1 MVPDLGD
8 FNDVEVV
15 EMHVDSGDSLNI
27 DDPILTLETEKAA
40 MDIPSPSAGKVIEVY
55 VQNGDKINQ
64 GDDLC
69 LIELEESKKSVA
81 KEKEITKADTDEEPK
96 EIKKSPQV
104 SQVEHPDA
112 QGQKSDRQFFNTSFN
127 SVHASPSVRKL
138 SRELGVDLN
147 QVNGSGMK
155 GRILPDDLKSF
166 VKGVMSGQSAA
177 AQSALPEL
185 PIVDHSAF
193 GEIESVPLSRI
204 KKISGPRLQASW
216 INIPHVTQHDEADIN
231 HLEQLRLDLKKS
243 YKSDG
248 ISLSILPFIIL
259 AVCRLLKEMPDF
271 NSSLDQENSS
281 LIHKKYINIGYAANT
296 DQGLM
301 VPVIK
306 DADQK
311 NLKEISQ
318 ELFRLSEDARSG
330 KIKLEDLQGGT
341 FTISS
346 LGGFGGVGFTP
357 IINPP
362 EVAILGVARAQIRP
376 IMIKGK
382 FLPRLILPLSL
393 SYDHRV
399 IDGVGGIQFTT
410 ALKGLLESPDLFLDE
425 EVKNG

>member
-1 MVPDLGD
+1 M
-8 FNDVEVV
+8 E
-15 EMHVDSGDSLNI
+15 
-27 DDPILTLETEKAA
+27 
-40 MDIPSPSAGKVIEVY
+40 IPSPLTGTLTEIL

-69 LIELEESKKSVA
+69 II
-81 KEKEITKADTDEEPK
+81 EITEPEVPNKEEVEIIEPDIKEEPK
-96 EIKKSPQV
+96 STEKLSQSPRPEKQ
-104 SQVEHPDA
+104 
-112 QGQKSDRQFFNTSFN
+112 QGHTQKSDRQFFNTSFN
-127 SVHASPSVRKL
+127 TVHASPSVRKL
-138 SRELGVDLN
+138 GRELGVDLN

-155 GRILPDDLKSF
+155 GRILPEDLKSF
-166 VKGVMSGQSAA
+166 VKSVMSGLAPNV
-177 AQSALPEL
+177 QSALPEL
-185 PIVDHSAF
+185 PEVDHSAF

-231 HLEQLRLDLKKS
+231 QLEQLRLDLKKS
-243 YKSDG
+243 YSKDG
-248 ISLSILPFIIL
+248 ISLSILPFIIM
-259 AVCRLLKEMPDF
+259 AVCKLLREFPDF
-271 NSSLDQENSS
+271 NSSLDDRNSA
-281 LIHKKYINIGYAANT
+281 LIHKKYINIGFAANT

-311 NLKEISQ
+311 SLKEISL
-318 ELFRLSEDARSG
+318 ELIRLSENARSG
-330 KIKLEDLQGGT
+330 KIQINDLQGGT

-399 IDGVGGIQFTT
+399 IDGVGGIQFTS
-410 ALKGLLESPDLFLDE
+410 ALKELLENPESYLSE
-425 EVKNG
+425 EISVG

>member
-1 MVPDLGD
+1 
-8 FNDVEVV
+8 
-15 EMHVDSGDSLNI
+15 MHAEPGDSLNV
-27 DDPILTLETEKAA
+27 DDPILTVETEKAA
-40 MDIPSPSAGKVIEVY
+40 MDIPSPVSGKLVELY

-64 GDDLC
+64 GDDLF
-69 LIELEESKKSVA
+69 LIELAETDTGVEKSEKKNA
-81 KEKEITKADTDEEPK
+81 EPQINNETINKEQ
-96 EIKKSPQV
+96 S
-104 SQVEHPDA
+104 SQVPRNVSSVVES
-112 QGQKSDRQFFNTSFN
+112 QKNDSQFFNTSIA
-127 SVHASPSVRKL
+127 SVHASPSIRKL

-147 QVNGSGMK
+147 QINGSGMK
-155 GRILPDDLKSF
+155 GRILAQDLKSF
-166 VKGVMSGQSAA
+166 VKGVMSGNIVGV
-177 AQSALPEL
+177 QSALPEL

-193 GEIESVPLSRI
+193 GDIESVPLSRI

-231 HLEQLRLDLKKS
+231 HLEQLRMDLKKS

-248 ISLSILPFIIL
+248 ISLSILPFIVM
-259 AVCRLLKEMPDF
+259 AVSQLLKQMPDF
-271 NSSLDQENSS
+271 NSSLDEKNSA
-281 LIHKKYINIGYAANT
+281 LIHKKYINIGFAANT

-306 DADQK
+306 NADQK
-311 NLKEISQ
+311 SLKEISL
-318 ELFRLSEDARSG
+318 ELLKLSEDARSG
-330 KIKLEDLQGGT
+330 KIKLENLQGGT

-410 ALKGLLESPDLFLDE
+410 ALKQMLENPELFLPE
-425 EVKNG
+425 EMSDG

>member
-1 MVPDLGD
+1 
-8 FNDVEVV
+8 
-15 EMHVDSGDSLNI
+15 MHAQPGDSLNV
-27 DDPILTLETEKAA
+27 DDPILTVETEKAA
-40 MDIPSPSAGKVIEVY
+40 MDIPSPVSGKLVELY

-64 GDDLC
+64 GDDLF
-69 LIELEESKKSVA
+69 LIELAETDTGVEKSEKKNAEPQINNETISKEQS
-81 KEKEITKADTDEEPK
+81 
-96 EIKKSPQV
+96 
-104 SQVEHPDA
+104 SQVPRNVSSVVES
-112 QGQKSDRQFFNTSFN
+112 QKNDSQFFNTSIA
-127 SVHASPSVRKL
+127 SVHASPSIRKL

-147 QVNGSGMK
+147 QINGSGMK
-155 GRILPDDLKSF
+155 GRILAQDLKSF
-166 VKGVMSGQSAA
+166 VKGVMSGNIVGM
-177 AQSALPEL
+177 QSALPEL

-193 GEIESVPLSRI
+193 GDIESVPLSRI

-231 HLEQLRLDLKKS
+231 HLEQLRMDLKKS
-243 YKSDG
+243 YKSEG
-248 ISLSILPFIIL
+248 ISLSILPFIVM
-259 AVCRLLKEMPDF
+259 AVSQLLKQMPDF
-271 NSSLDQENSS
+271 NSSLDEKNSA
-281 LIHKKYINIGYAANT
+281 LIHKKYINIGFAANT

-306 DADQK
+306 NADQK
-311 NLKEISQ
+311 SLKEISL
-318 ELFRLSEDARSG
+318 ELLKLSEDARSG
-330 KIKLEDLQGGT
+330 KIKLENLQGGT

-410 ALKGLLESPDLFLDE
+410 ALKQMLENPELFLPE
-425 EVKNG
+425 EMSDG

>member
-1 MVPDLGD
+1 LGD
-8 FNDVEVV
+8 FTDVEVV
-15 EMHVDSGDSLNI
+15 DMHVSPGDSLKI

-40 MDIPSPSAGKVIEVY
+40 MDIPSPSAGKVIEVH

-69 LIELEESKKSVA
+69 LIELRESKKPEL
-81 KEKEITKADTDEEPK
+81 KDEEITKTEPKEEPK
-96 EIKKSPQV
+96 EAKESLEV
-104 SQVEHPDA
+104 SQAQNPDT
-112 QGQKSDRQFFNTSFN
+112 QGQKNDRQFFNTSVA

-155 GRILPDDLKSF
+155 GRILPEDLKSF
-166 VKGVMSGQSAA
+166 VKAAMSGNIVGV
-177 AQSALPEL
+177 QSALPEL
-185 PIVDHSAF
+185 PVVDHSAF
-193 GEIESVPLSRI
+193 GDIESVPLSRI

-248 ISLSILPFIIL
+248 ISLSILPFIVV
-259 AVCRLLKEMPDF
+259 AVSQLLKQMPDF
-271 NSSLDQENSS
+271 NSSLDEKNSA
-281 LIHKKYINIGYAANT
+281 LIHKRYVNIGFAANT
-296 DQGLM
+296 EKGLM

-306 DADQK
+306 NADQK
-311 NLKEISQ
+311 SLKEISQ
-318 ELFRLSEDARSG
+318 ELVKLSEDARNG

-410 ALKGLLESPDLFLDE
+410 ALKQMLENPESFLPE
-425 EVKNG
+425 ETSDG

>member
-1 MVPDLGD
+1 
-8 FNDVEVV
+8 
-15 EMHVDSGDSLNI
+15 MHVQPGDNLNI

-40 MDIPSPSAGKVIEVY
+40 MEIPSPISGALIEVY

-69 LIELEESKKSVA
+69 LIEAIETDPVAEENE
-81 KEKEITKADTDEEPK
+81 EKDTEPEINNEG
-96 EIKKSPQV
+96 SPQMTRTQKPV
-104 SQVEHPDA
+104 ERSQ
-112 QGQKSDRQFFNTSFN
+112 KNDRQFFNTSFA

-155 GRILPDDLKSF
+155 GRILPEDLKSF
-166 VKGVMSGQSAA
+166 VKGVMSGKIASV
-177 AQSALPEL
+177 QSALPKL
-185 PIVDHSAF
+185 PEVDHSAF
-193 GEIESVPLSRI
+193 GDIESVPLSRI

-216 INIPHVTQHDEADIN
+216 INIPHVTQHDEVDIN
-231 HLEQLRLDLKKS
+231 NLEQLRMDLKKS
-243 YKSDG
+243 YQSDG
-248 ISLSILPFIIL
+248 ISLSILPFIVM
-259 AVCRLLKEMPDF
+259 AVCHLLKQMPDF
-271 NSSLDQENSS
+271 NSSLDEKNSA
-281 LIHKKYINIGYAANT
+281 LIHKKYINIGFAANT

-306 DADQK
+306 NADQK
-311 NLKEISQ
+311 SLKKISQ
-318 ELFRLSEDARSG
+318 ELVRLSEDARSG

-410 ALKGLLESPDLFLDE
+410 ALKQLLENPDSFLSQEISD
-425 EVKNG
+425 G

>member
-1 MVPDLGD
+1 M
-8 FNDVEVV
+8 E
-15 EMHVDSGDSLNI
+15 
-27 DDPILTLETEKAA
+27 
-40 MDIPSPSAGKVIEVY
+40 IPSPLTGTLSEIL

-69 LIELEESKKSVA
+69 II
-81 KEKEITKADTDEEPK
+81 EITEPEVPNKEEVEIIEPDIKEEPK
-96 EIKKSPQV
+96 STDKLSQSPRPEKQ
-104 SQVEHPDA
+104 
-112 QGQKSDRQFFNTSFN
+112 QGHTQKSDRQFFNTSFN
-127 SVHASPSVRKL
+127 TVHASPSVRKL
-138 SRELGVDLN
+138 GRELGVDLN

-155 GRILPDDLKSF
+155 GRILPEDLKSF
-166 VKGVMSGQSAA
+166 VKAVMSGHAPN

-185 PIVDHSAF
+185 PQVDHSAF

-231 HLEQLRLDLKKS
+231 QLEQLRLDLKKS
-243 YKSDG
+243 YAKDG
-248 ISLSILPFIIL
+248 ISLSILPFIIM
-259 AVCRLLKEMPDF
+259 AVCKLLREFPDF
-271 NSSLDQENSS
+271 NSSLDDKNSA
-281 LIHKKYINIGYAANT
+281 LIHKKYINIGFAANT

-311 NLKEISQ
+311 SLKEISL
-318 ELFRLSEDARSG
+318 ELIRLSEDARSG
-330 KIKLEDLQGGT
+330 KIQINDLQGGT

-399 IDGVGGIQFTT
+399 IDGVGGIQFTS
-410 ALKGLLESPDLFLDE
+410 ALKELLENPESYLSE
-425 EVKNG
+425 EISIG

>member
-1 MVPDLGD
+1 
-8 FNDVEVV
+8 
-15 EMHVDSGDSLNI
+15 MHAQPGDSLNV
-27 DDPILTLETEKAA
+27 DDPILTVETEKAA
-40 MDIPSPSAGKVIEVY
+40 MDIPSPVSGKLVELY

-64 GDDLC
+64 GDDLF
-69 LIELEESKKSVA
+69 LIELAETDTGVEKSEKKNAEPQINNETISKEQS
-81 KEKEITKADTDEEPK
+81 
-96 EIKKSPQV
+96 
-104 SQVEHPDA
+104 SQVPRNVSLVVES
-112 QGQKSDRQFFNTSFN
+112 QKNDSQFFNTSIA
-127 SVHASPSVRKL
+127 SVHASPSIRKL

-147 QVNGSGMK
+147 QINGSGMK
-155 GRILPDDLKSF
+155 GRILAQDLKSF
-166 VKGVMSGQSAA
+166 VKGVMSGNIVGM
-177 AQSALPEL
+177 QSALPEL

-193 GEIESVPLSRI
+193 GDIESVPLSRI

-231 HLEQLRLDLKKS
+231 HLEQLRMDLKKS
-243 YKSDG
+243 YKSEG
-248 ISLSILPFIIL
+248 ISLSILPFIVM
-259 AVCRLLKEMPDF
+259 AVSQLLKQMPDF
-271 NSSLDQENSS
+271 NSSLDEKNSA
-281 LIHKKYINIGYAANT
+281 LIHKKYINIGFAANT

-306 DADQK
+306 NADQK
-311 NLKEISQ
+311 SLKEISL
-318 ELFRLSEDARSG
+318 ELLKLSEDARSG
-330 KIKLEDLQGGT
+330 KIKLENLQGGT

-410 ALKGLLESPDLFLDE
+410 ALKQMLENPELFLPE
-425 EVKNG
+425 EMSDG

>member
-1 MVPDLGD
+1 MGD
-8 FNDVEVV
+8 FTDVEVV
-15 EMHVDSGDSLNI
+15 DMHVSPGDSLKI

-40 MDIPSPSAGKVIEVY
+40 MDIPSPSAGKVIEVH

-69 LIELEESKKSVA
+69 LIELRESKKSEL
-81 KEKEITKADTDEEPK
+81 KDEEITKTETKEEPK
-96 EIKKSPQV
+96 EAKESLEV
-104 SQVEHPDA
+104 SQAQNPDT
-112 QGQKSDRQFFNTSFN
+112 QGQKNDRQFFNTSVA

-155 GRILPDDLKSF
+155 GRILPEDLKSF
-166 VKGVMSGQSAA
+166 VKAAMSGNIVGV
-177 AQSALPEL
+177 QSALPEL
-185 PIVDHSAF
+185 PVVDHSAF
-193 GEIESVPLSRI
+193 GDIESVPLSRI

-248 ISLSILPFIIL
+248 ISLSILPFIVV
-259 AVCRLLKEMPDF
+259 AVSQLLKRMPDF
-271 NSSLDQENSS
+271 NSSLDEKNSA
-281 LIHKKYINIGYAANT
+281 LIHKRYVNIGFAANT
-296 DQGLM
+296 EKGLM

-306 DADQK
+306 NADQK
-311 NLKEISQ
+311 SLKEISQ
-318 ELFRLSEDARSG
+318 ELVKLSEDARNG

-410 ALKGLLESPDLFLDE
+410 ALKQMLENPESFLPE
-425 EVKNG
+425 ETSDG

>member
-1 MVPDLGD
+1 M
-8 FNDVEVV
+8 E
-15 EMHVDSGDSLNI
+15 
-27 DDPILTLETEKAA
+27 
-40 MDIPSPSAGKVIEVY
+40 IPSPLTGTLTEIL

-69 LIELEESKKSVA
+69 II
-81 KEKEITKADTDEEPK
+81 EITEPEVPNKEEVEIIEPDIKEEPK
-96 EIKKSPQV
+96 STEKLSQSPRPEKQ
-104 SQVEHPDA
+104 
-112 QGQKSDRQFFNTSFN
+112 QGHTQKSDRQFFNTSFN
-127 SVHASPSVRKL
+127 TVHASPSVRKL
-138 SRELGVDLN
+138 GRELGVDLN

-155 GRILPDDLKSF
+155 GRILPEDLKSF
-166 VKGVMSGQSAA
+166 VKAVMSGNAPN

-185 PIVDHSAF
+185 PQVDHSAF

-231 HLEQLRLDLKKS
+231 QLEQIRLDLKKS
-243 YKSDG
+243 YAKDG
-248 ISLSILPFIIL
+248 ISLSILPFIIM
-259 AVCRLLKEMPDF
+259 AVCKLLREFPDF
-271 NSSLDQENSS
+271 NSSLDDKNSA
-281 LIHKKYINIGYAANT
+281 LIHKKYINIGFAANT

-311 NLKEISQ
+311 SLKEISL
-318 ELFRLSEDARSG
+318 ELIRLSEDARSG
-330 KIKLEDLQGGT
+330 KIQINDLQGGT

-399 IDGVGGIQFTT
+399 IDGVGGIQFTS
-410 ALKGLLESPDLFLDE
+410 ALKELLENPESYLSE
-425 EVKNG
+425 EISIG